1 MSNEGRFP
9 TGQRLDSGTRT
20 TGGAPV
26 GFSLMLWL
34 EREVV
39 ATLVSPTLDDEQR
52 SAVEVYVDE
61 SLRAMPEHLRA
72 GVAAESLV
80 FGAWPRIQRRIGRLD
95 RHGLQARVERWKSSR
110 FDLIRQYVRLLQS
123 LVVFAE
129 HELTPGR
136 AR

>member
-1 MSNEGRFP
+1 
-9 TGQRLDSGTRT
+9 
-20 TGGAPV
+20 
-26 GFSLMLWL
+26 MLWL

-39 ATLVSPTLDDEQR
+39 ATLVSPTLDDRQR
-52 SAVEVYVDE
+52 SAIESYVDE

-80 FGAWPRIQRRIGRLD
+80 FGTWPRFQQRLGRLD
-95 RHGLQARVERWKSSR
+95 SAALAARVERWKSSR

-129 HELTPGR
+129 HELAPGV